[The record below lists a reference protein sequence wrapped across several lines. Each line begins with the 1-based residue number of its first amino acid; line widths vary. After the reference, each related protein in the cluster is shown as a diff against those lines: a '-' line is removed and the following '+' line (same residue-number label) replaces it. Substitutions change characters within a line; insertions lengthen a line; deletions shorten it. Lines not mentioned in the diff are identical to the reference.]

1 MQAECGALRARACGS
16 TRKAPDVTRSGSRE
30 RRRSTGV
37 TRSGACRPTWRSG
50 LCAWPL
56 TRRGS
61 VVRLPASNVV
71 SSLPSLS
78 SEAAELSTLHEAGS
92 GQNPVVPLSLSMFL
106 IGTGEVIASPMML
119 EMARTFEVSS
129 ARVAWL
135 PGIYA
140 LTYAALGPFLGPF
153 SDRWGRKA
161 LLVPGLIG
169 LGVSVTATALAP
181 SFAAACCTSAVGGI
195 CAGAIQPNAL
205 AIINDSVDE
214 ARQPDV
220 TGKVFLGL
228 TSSFVI
234 VPAVGAFLAAKV
246 DWRVPYGLM
255 AGACFVAAAL
265 VARLRVQSAVTPASA
280 ALFSTFRR
288 AFDLPF
294 MRLRFAVSFLWL
306 GICIGLG
313 ALFAEAL
320 RRRFGLPTQS
330 VGIWTGGFGFAVLL
344 GNLLMDRARRLFGS
358 HFRVL
363 LYGSLATI
371 IGAAMI
377 AVLPPMPVYVLV
389 PAGLAWGL
397 GYGMAG
403 PAHHFMVATS
413 AGDVRGTVVAINAS
427 ILNSGLMAVALIA
440 GRVLDQTGVERLVA
454 ALLVLQLAGVALML
468 RLPRAPALAPL
479 PASR

>member
-1 MQAECGALRARACGS
+1 
-16 TRKAPDVTRSGSRE
+16 
-30 RRRSTGV
+30 
-37 TRSGACRPTWRSG
+37 
-50 LCAWPL
+50 
-56 TRRGS
+56 
-61 VVRLPASNVV
+61 
-71 SSLPSLS
+71 
-78 SEAAELSTLHEAGS
+78 
-92 GQNPVVPLSLSMFL
+92 
-106 IGTGEVIASPMML
+106 ML
-119 EMARTFEVSS
+119 EMAQTLEVSS

-135 PGIYA
+135 PGVYA
-140 LTYAALGPFLGPF
+140 LTYASLGPLLGPF
-153 SDRWGRKA
+153 SDRFGRKA

-169 LGVSVTATALAP
+169 LGISMSATALSP
-181 SFAAACCTSAVGGI
+181 SFIGACCTCAVGGA

-234 VPAVGAFLAAKV
+234 VPAVGGLLAAHA
-246 DWRVPYGLM
+246 DWRVPYFLM
-255 AGACFVAAAL
+255 AGACFVAALL
-265 VARLRVQSAVTPASA
+265 VARLRVRSAVRPASR

-288 AFDLPF
+288 AFELPF

-320 RRRFGLPTQS
+320 RRRFGLSTQA
-330 VGIWTGGFGFAVLL
+330 VGIWTGCFGFAVLL

-371 IGAAMI
+371 VGAALVD
-377 AVLPPMPVYVLV
+377 VLPPLPIYLLV
-389 PAGLAWGL
+389 PAGVAWGL

-403 PAHHFMVATS
+403 PAHHFMVASS
-413 AGDVRGTVVAINAS
+413 AADVRGTVVAINAS
-427 ILNSGLMAVALIA
+427 ILNSGLMAVTLIA
-440 GRVLDQTGVERLVA
+440 GRVLDQTGVELLVA
-454 ALLVLQLAGVALML
+454 ALLGLQLIGVGLML
-468 RLPRAPALAPL
+468 LLPRTGALAPAA
-479 PASR
+479 PSR

>member
-1 MQAECGALRARACGS
+1 
-16 TRKAPDVTRSGSRE
+16 
-30 RRRSTGV
+30 
-37 TRSGACRPTWRSG
+37 
-50 LCAWPL
+50 
-56 TRRGS
+56 
-61 VVRLPASNVV
+61 V

-78 SEAAELSTLHEAGS
+78 SEAAGLSALDEAGA

-119 EMARTFEVSS
+119 EMAQTLEVSS

-135 PGIYA
+135 PGVYA
-140 LTYAALGPFLGPF
+140 LTYASLGPLLGPF
-153 SDRWGRKA
+153 SDRFGRKA

-169 LGVSVTATALAP
+169 LGISMSATALSP
-181 SFAAACCTSAVGGI
+181 SFIGACCTCAVGGA

-234 VPAVGAFLAAKV
+234 VPAVGGLLAAHA
-246 DWRVPYGLM
+246 DWRVPYFLM
-255 AGACFVAAAL
+255 AGACFVASLL
-265 VARLRVQSAVTPASA
+265 VARLRVRSAVRPASR

-288 AFDLPF
+288 AFELPF

-320 RRRFGLPTQS
+320 RRRFGLSTQA
-330 VGIWTGGFGFAVLL
+330 VGIWTGCFGFAVLL

-371 IGAAMI
+371 VGAAVVD
-377 AVLPPMPVYVLV
+377 VLPPLPIYLLV
-389 PAGLAWGL
+389 PAGVAWGL

-403 PAHHFMVATS
+403 PAHHFMVASS
-413 AGDVRGTVVAINAS
+413 AADVRGTVVAMNAS
-427 ILNSGLMAVALIA
+427 ILNSGLMAVTLIA
-440 GRVLDQTGVERLVA
+440 GRVLDQTGVELLVA
-454 ALLVLQLAGVALML
+454 ALLGLQLIGVWLML
-468 RLPRAPALAPL
+468 LLPRTGALAPAA
-479 PASR
+479 PSR

>member
-1 MQAECGALRARACGS
+1 VS
-16 TRKAPDVTRSGSRE
+16 T
-30 RRRSTGV
+30 
-37 TRSGACRPTWRSG
+37 
-50 LCAWPL
+50 
-56 TRRGS
+56 
-61 VVRLPASNVV
+61 
-71 SSLPSLS
+71 LPSLS
-78 SEAAELSTLHEAGS
+78 SEAAGLSALDEAGS
-92 GQNPVVPLSLSMFL
+92 RQNPVVPLSLSMFL

-119 EMARTFEVSS
+119 EMAQTFEVSS

-140 LTYAALGPFLGPF
+140 LTYASLGPFLGPF
-153 SDRWGRKA
+153 SDRFGRKA

-169 LGVSVTATALAP
+169 LGVSVTATALSP
-181 SFAAACCTSAVGGI
+181 SFVGACCTCAVGGA

-234 VPAVGAFLAAKV
+234 VPAVGGLLAARV
-246 DWRVPYGLM
+246 DWRVPYFLM
-255 AGACFVAAAL
+255 AGACFVAAVL
-265 VARLRVQSAVTPASA
+265 VARLRVRSAVRPAA
-280 ALFSTFRR
+280 TALFSTFRR
-288 AFDLPF
+288 AFELPF

-320 RRRFGLPTQS
+320 RRRFGLTTQA
-330 VGIWTGGFGFAVLL
+330 VGIWTGCFGVAVLL

-371 IGAAMI
+371 GGAAVVD
-377 AVLPPMPVYVLV
+377 VLPPLPLYVLV
-389 PAGLAWGL
+389 VAGLAWGL

-403 PAHHFMVATS
+403 PAHHFMVASS

-427 ILNSGLMAVALIA
+427 ILNSGLMAVTLIA
-440 GRVLDQTGVERLVA
+440 GRVLDQTGVELLVA
-454 ALLVLQLAGVALML
+454 ALLVLQLVGVGLML
-468 RLPRAPALAPL
+468 LLPKTRGLAPAAR
-479 PASR
+479 SR

>member
-1 MQAECGALRARACGS
+1 MTKLPRGLETAHKCRAALPRPVHCPPLVPAANTWPRLAAG
-16 TRKAPDVTRSGSRE
+16 DRSR
-30 RRRSTGV
+30 
-37 TRSGACRPTWRSG
+37 
-50 LCAWPL
+50 PL
-56 TRRGS
+56 TRRS
-61 VVRLPASNVV
+61 WVVRLPASALV

-78 SEAAELSTLHEAGS
+78 SEAAKLCALDEAGS

-119 EMARTFEVSS
+119 EMAQTFGVSS

-140 LTYAALGPFLGPF
+140 LTYAALGPLLGPF
-153 SDRWGRKA
+153 SDRFGRKA
-161 LLVPGLIG
+161 LLVPGLVG
-169 LGVSVTATALAP
+169 LGLSVTATALAP
-181 SFAAACCTSAVGGI
+181 SFAAACCTSALGGA

-205 AIINDSVDE
+205 AIINDSVHE

-234 VPAVGAFLAAKV
+234 VPALGGLLASRV
-246 DWRVPYGLM
+246 DWRVPYFLM
-255 AGACFVAAAL
+255 AGACLVAAVL
-265 VARLRVQSAVTPASA
+265 VARLRVRSSLTPASA
-280 ALFSTFRR
+280 ALFSTFRL

-320 RRRFGLPTQS
+320 RRRFGLPTQT
-330 VGIWTGGFGFAVLL
+330 VGIWTGCFGLAVLL
-344 GNLLMDRARRLFGS
+344 GNLLMDRARRVFGS

-371 IGAAMI
+371 VGAAVVD
-377 AVLPPMPVYVLV
+377 VLPPLPLYVLI

-403 PAHHFMVATS
+403 PAHHFMVASS

-427 ILNSGLMAVALIA
+427 ILNSGLMAVTLIA
-440 GRVLDQTGVERLVA
+440 GRLLDQTGVELLVA
-454 ALLVLQLAGVALML
+454 GLLVLQLVGVGLML
-468 RLPRAPALAPL
+468 RLPRTRGLAPL